1 MTPPWFRSRPSR
13 SAPPST
19 SRCLG
24 CALRMRRLNDD
35 PTVKSTLS
43 ALAKRYDVTE
53 LEDEAR
59 TVRVVVD
66 DAYDR
71 DEAVAQLALA
81 LDELDNAWES
91 GLSWPRAEGLVEPDS
106 SS

>member
-1 MTPPWFRSRPSR
+1 MTPPWFRSRPNR
-13 SAPPST
+13 SAPPSP

-35 PTVKSTLS
+35 PTVETTLS
-43 ALAKRYDVTE
+43 ALTKRYDVTA

-81 LDELDNAWES
+81 LDEIDKDWES
-91 GLSWPRAEGLVEPDS
+91 GLSWPQGEGLVESD
-106 SS
+106 

>member
-1 MTPPWFRSRPSR
+1 
-13 SAPPST
+13 
-19 SRCLG
+19 
-24 CALRMRRLNDD
+24 MRRLNDD
-35 PTVKSTLS
+35 PAVKSTLS

-81 LDELDNAWES
+81 LDELDKGWES

-106 SS
+106 SP